1 MGRNSMGRNWLI
13 AGVKRVI
20 LLLACHLVAGVA
32 LAQQDSLILRNGN
45 TIVGEIKS
53 LENRALIM
61 GTDYS
66 KSDFSIKWDAIKEIF
81 SKNRFLITMIDG
93 RRMNGSFQSTGDGTK
108 IRIETVEG
116 QQVETSFEEIVS
128 LTGFKADFWSRAS
141 ASIDL
146 GMSLTKANNLR
157 QFAVRSDL
165 GYLADRWQL
174 NFFYDDLLSDRDD
187 VEQTRRTEWGPSFKY
202 FLKKD
207 WFLNTS
213 LNFLSNTEQA
223 IDFRTTAK
231 VGAGK
236 DLIRTNKTVL
246 GLGAG
251 VSYNNE
257 SFTNDAESRSSME
270 GYLGLEANLL
280 ERENFSLTSSFFV
293 YPSFTE
299 SGRWRSDLSLDTR
312 YDLPLNLYTKIGGTL
327 NYDNQPAVAG
337 SETDYVLMFSVGW
350 GL

>member
-1 MGRNSMGRNWLI
+1 MI
-13 AGVKRVI
+13 I
-20 LLLACHLVAGVA
+20 LVCHLLAGVA
-32 LAQQDSLILRNGN
+32 LAQQDSLVLKNGN

-53 LENRALIM
+53 LESGVLIM
-61 GTDYS
+61 ETDYS
-66 KSDFSIKWDAIKEIF
+66 ESDFSIKWDAIKEIF
-81 SKNRFLITMIDG
+81 SKNRFLITTIDG
-93 RRMNGSFQSTGDGTK
+93 RRLNGSFQSTGDGTK
-108 IRIETVEG
+108 VRIETDEG
-116 QQVETSFEEIVS
+116 GQLETSFEEIVS
-128 LTGFKADFWSRAS
+128 LIGVKSDFWSRAS

-146 GMSLTKANNLR
+146 GLSLTKANSLR
-157 QFAVRSDL
+157 QFAVRSDV

-174 NFFYDDLLSDRDD
+174 NFFYDDLRSDQDD

-236 DLIRTNKTVL
+236 DLIHTSKTIL

-251 VSYNNE
+251 LSYNNE

-280 ERENFSLTSSFFV
+280 DRENFSLTSGLFV

-312 YDLPLNLYTKIGGTL
+312 YDLPLNLYIKMGGTL
-327 NYDNQPAVAG
+327 NYDNQPAISG
-337 SETDYVLMFSVGW
+337 NETDYVFMLSVGW